1 MTTIAPDRLAI
12 ARAQYA
18 AITLYDP
25 KRDPVALDLTDNTNL
40 WGMPPAA
47 ERALRTVAVDAV
59 TRYPSLYTA
68 ELKAALADHL
78 GVTPDMLVTGCGSDD
93 VLDCTMR
100 AFGEP
105 GQLVAVSR
113 PSFLMV
119 PVFARLNSLD
129 CVEVPERPDHQPDLD
144 AMLATGARIL
154 SFCSPNNPTGTVI
167 ARETLARA
175 VAESAGLVVIDEAYA
190 EFAGVS
196 AIDLARESDR
206 VLVVRTFSK
215 AFGLAGLRL
224 GYAVGQPATVRE
236 VEKAR
241 GPYKVNALA
250 ERCALAALREDRAW
264 VAEHAALAVALRD
277 RLAGELRARGL
288 SPLASGANF
297 VCVPVAEAVRVGQ
310 ALRARGVA
318 ARPFAGLPHVGDT
331 LRISV
336 GPWPL
341 MERFLA
347 AFDEAMAEVHP
358 ERAA

>member
-1 MTTIAPDRLAI
+1 MNPPTTVDRLAI

-18 AITLYDP
+18 SLTLYDP
-25 KRDPVALDLTDNTNL
+25 KRDPVDLDLTDNTNL

-47 ERALRTVAVDAV
+47 ERTLREVSVQAV
-59 TRYPSLYTA
+59 TRYPSLYCT
-68 ELKAALADHL
+68 ELKVALGDHL
-78 GVTPDMLVTGCGSDD
+78 GVSPDMLVTGCGSDD

-105 GQLVAVSR
+105 GQLVAVSE

-119 PVFARLNSLD
+119 PVFARLNSLE
-129 CVEVPERPDHQPDLD
+129 CVAVPERADRQPDLD

-154 SFCSPNNPTGTVI
+154 SFCSPNNPTGTIV
-167 ARETLARA
+167 ARDLLERA
-175 VAESAGLVVIDEAYA
+175 VADAPGMVVIDEAYA

-196 AIDLARESDR
+196 VIDLVARSER

-224 GYAVGQPATVRE
+224 GYAVGQPQVVRE

-250 ERCALAALREDRAW
+250 ERCAIAALREDRAW
-264 VAEHAALAVALRD
+264 VADHAMLAVMLRN
-277 RLAGELRARGL
+277 RLDAELRARGFT
-288 SPLASGANF
+288 PLPSGANF
-297 VCVPVAEAVRVGQ
+297 LCVPVAQSVAVGQ

-318 ARPFAGLPHVGDT
+318 ARPFAALPHVGDT
-331 LRISV
+331 LRVSV

-341 MERFLA
+341 MERFLD
-347 AFDEAMAEVHP
+347 AFDGAIREVHG
-358 ERAA
+358 